1 MRSLATFSPIC
12 RFALSPDRTHLR
24 DPIALIDDTSRLYC
38 PVRPASLPVSRAVP
52 LKSPSAPTVSKRNN
66 GIATNGVD
74 HDVLS
79 RSLRFSSFPYG
90 HNLHSTGTY
99 NLDSLDL
106 GRISPCT
113 PRRRETACHP
123 GTSYYT
129 HPTTKP
135 HVQIHH
141 QSPINDI
148 LYTATD
154 HANEI
159 SLLTALVAGA
169 ALVEVGTS
177 PIRVVVI
184 ASSSVPADVA
194 SHMRF
199 GNTIPYNNA
208 NATIATLVKSVGLD
222 GKVLRLALIKT
233 GSASV
238 SVSSRPSYHCEHTAQ
253 ILPFIGTPLTL
264 VEPKNV
270 DANLTEPH
278 QYVAHAHAHPR
289 LHHIVYIE
297 GRLMKHPERVP
308 FLKRIYF
315 PLMESLGPW
324 EGRAIALVLSWG
336 IGVLLRMFWVFAVI
350 SYRLIKGHLR
360 GQSLTICR

>member
-1 MRSLATFSPIC
+1 MFYLG
-12 RFALSPDRTHLR
+12 
-24 DPIALIDDTSRLYC
+24 

-222 GKVLRLALIKT
+222 GKVCHRNGFREARLRQRDLERLQA
-233 GSASV
+233 GAQV
-238 SVSSRPSYHCEHTAQ
+238 GFDQNRYHCEHTAQ